1 MLVCY
6 TVSIN
11 QFFAPS
17 IRLCKCYKLS
27 KESIDFKCSVNTEQ
41 HECLCRYE
49 LWLFY
54 DCAFSLTNG
63 WYSVSVIQF
72 HLLNEAQHLYYKT
85 FQFSTIFQFSM
96 KIFTIF
102 WSNVFNLS
110 WDTLSNVMGV
120 IPKNVCT
127 NTFRWYVKIRFV
139 DIQKRTQRTR
149 LCTLAFFVN
158 TLSANTNSTG
168 SAALKVFYERRVE
181 RRLVVLWNLCEK
193 VSK

>member
-17 IRLCKCYKLS
+17 IRLCKWYELS

-63 WYSVSVIQF
+63 WVQCVCNRIFHAKWSSIFGSIINFRQF
-72 HLLNEAQHLYYKT
+72 FNFPYT
-85 FQFSTIFQFSM
+85 FWLFFLVKYTI
-96 KIFTIF
+96 
-102 WSNVFNLS
+102 L
-110 WDTLSNVMGV
+110 DTLSNVMGV

-149 LCTLAFFVN
+149 LCTLAFF
-158 TLSANTNSTG
+158 
-168 SAALKVFYERRVE
+168 
-181 RRLVVLWNLCEK
+181 C
-193 VSK
+193 